1 MSLIADALK
10 AAQWE
15 RSGGATSAPH
25 RAASRIVRRPGPGP
39 TPTSRI
45 PLPKAGLPTS
55 VRVAAG
61 MLVVAAIAAGAL
73 LVYGRSPREI
83 AATPPPAGS
92 GAAAPSP
99 RELAE
104 ALLTGGS
111 KGAAPASTIATEPPD
126 DAAADVQDDAS
137 GASWDTAYRGFI
149 EAPVIAAAPSRAAE
163 WSEAPGFDEVAAA
176 TAAHEQVDQPAAALS
191 TGATSR
197 EMTAAVE
204 QPSVATASTFRL
216 TLAPANLER
225 DGFADAVA
233 AQARGD
239 HPRAV
244 DLYLELLRGRPR
256 HAEAANNLGTSYQAL
271 GELDRARD
279 SYRRAI
285 AIQPGYA
292 AAWSN
297 LSGVLAA
304 LGQPEEAR
312 TALAQSILLDPS
324 NLAAKVNLANERAS
338 RGATAEARILLD
350 EVLRS
355 DPEMAEA
362 HYALARVL
370 EARGDPSAIAEY
382 RRFLETA
389 DGHFPGLMGPVRER
403 IAQLEKGF

>member
-1 MSLIADALK
+1 
-10 AAQWE
+10 
-15 RSGGATSAPH
+15 
-25 RAASRIVRRPGPGP
+25 
-39 TPTSRI
+39 
-45 PLPKAGLPTS
+45 
-55 VRVAAG
+55 
-61 MLVVAAIAAGAL
+61 VVAAIAAGAL
-73 LVYGRSPREI
+73 LVYGGSAREI
-83 AATPPPAGS
+83 VATVPPAGS
-92 GAAAPSP
+92 SAAAPSP

-104 ALLTGGS
+104 ALLTGAS
-111 KGAAPASTIATEPPD
+111 DGAAPASTITNEPVD
-126 DAAADVQDDAS
+126 DVAADVLDDAS
-137 GASWDTAYRGFI
+137 GASWDSAYRGFV
-149 EAPVIAAAPSRAAE
+149 EAPVIATASSRATA
-163 WSEAPGFDEVAAA
+163 WSEAPEFDEEA
-176 TAAHEQVDQPAAALS
+176 TATPAPEPVDDPAAAPAA
-191 TGATSR
+191 GATSR
-197 EMTAAVE
+197 EMTAAAE
-204 QPSVATASTFRL
+204 QPAVAPASTFRL

-225 DGFADAVA
+225 DEFADAVA
-233 AQARGD
+233 AQARRD

-244 DLYLELLRGRPR
+244 DLYLELLRRRPG
-256 HAEAANNLGTSYQAL
+256 HAEAANNLGTSYHAL

-312 TALAQSILLDPS
+312 TALAQSIRLDPS

-338 RGATAEARILLD
+338 RGASAEARILLE

>member
-1 MSLIADALK
+1 
-10 AAQWE
+10 
-15 RSGGATSAPH
+15 
-25 RAASRIVRRPGPGP
+25 
-39 TPTSRI
+39 
-45 PLPKAGLPTS
+45 
-55 VRVAAG
+55 
-61 MLVVAAIAAGAL
+61 
-73 LVYGRSPREI
+73 
-83 AATPPPAGS
+83 
-92 GAAAPSP
+92 
-99 RELAE
+99 
-104 ALLTGGS
+104 
-111 KGAAPASTIATEPPD
+111 
-126 DAAADVQDDAS
+126 
-137 GASWDTAYRGFI
+137 
-149 EAPVIAAAPSRAAE
+149 
-163 WSEAPGFDEVAAA
+163 
-176 TAAHEQVDQPAAALS
+176 
-191 TGATSR
+191 
-197 EMTAAVE
+197 MTAAAE
-204 QPSVATASTFRL
+204 QPAVIPASTFRL

-225 DGFADAVA
+225 DEFADAVA
-233 AQARGD
+233 AQARRD

-244 DLYLELLRGRPR
+244 DLYLELLRRRPR
-256 HAEAANNLGTSYQAL
+256 HAEAANNLGTSYHAL

-312 TALAQSILLDPS
+312 TALAQSIRLDPS

-338 RGATAEARILLD
+338 RGASAEARILLE